1 MIEDTSYAGSVLVR
15 DRPAS
20 GEETGAG
27 DDPDHRDCVLR
38 ARAPSVRDPDHRD
51 GRWLRG
57 STAVRDA
64 VRVPLSA
71 LLAGESPRLNGQ
83 DAAHIARLV
92 EVDGPLPP
100 ILVERRTMRVI
111 DGTHRLM
118 AAAFKGQ
125 GTIDVEFYDGSSED
139 AFLLAVQA
147 NVTHGF
153 PLSQADRRAAAA
165 RIIKTHPHLSDRA
178 IAEVAGL
185 GAKTVASLR
194 RRTDDAGPPQTAR
207 MGRDG
212 RVRPLDNA
220 EGRLKVAE
228 LITSRPDASLR
239 EVARGAGVSPAT
251 AADVRKRL
259 NQGQHPVPARSAR
272 VRSTAGRVPEPVP
285 ASVLDKLLRDPA
297 LRHNEEGRRL
307 LGLMRQSAMGL
318 QEWSSLIAI
327 VPPHSA
333 SLVGRLAEHYAQMW
347 QSFAQELKDK
357 AQAT

>member
-1 MIEDTSYAGSVLVR
+1 MIQDTSSSDTHLVG
-15 DRPAS
+15 DRPEATD
-20 GEETGAG
+20 EDGAG
-27 DDPDHRDCVLR
+27 EDSDPRDHVPR
-38 ARAPSVRDPDHRD
+38 AQAPAPRVPEQRGEHRTRNPAT
-51 GRWLRG
+51 GREI
-57 STAVRDA
+57 VK
-64 VRVPLSA
+64 VPLSA
-71 LLAGESPRLNGQ
+71 LLAGESPRLEGQ

-125 GTIDVEFYDGSSED
+125 ESIDVEFYDGSTED

-165 RIIKTHPHLSDRA
+165 RIIETHPHLSDRA

-185 GAKTVASLR
+185 GAKTVAGLR
-194 RRTDDAGPPQTAR
+194 RRRDDTGPPQTSR

-212 RVRPLDNA
+212 RVRPLDNV

-228 LITSRPDASLR
+228 LITRHPGASLR
-239 EVARGAGVSPAT
+239 EIARGAGVSPAT

-259 NQGQHPVPARSAR
+259 NEGRHPVPARSAK
-272 VRSTAGRVPEPVP
+272 VRATGHIPELVPT
-285 ASVLDKLLRDPA
+285 SVLDKLLRDPA

-307 LGLMRQSAMGL
+307 LGLLRHCAMGP
-318 QEWSSLIAI
+318 QEWSSLIAV
-327 VPPHSA
+327 VPSHSA
-333 SLVGRLAEHYAQMW
+333 SLVGKLAEHYAQMW
-347 QSFAQELKDK
+347 MSFAQELKDK
-357 AQAT
+357 TQAT

>member
-1 MIEDTSYAGSVLVR
+1 MQDTSSAGSILVR
-15 DRPAS
+15 DRSGPAGEASAGEDPDYQGSNPRVQAPAPVPRGS
-20 GEETGAG
+20 GQRDARRSHGPGAG
-27 DDPDHRDCVLR
+27 RDI
-38 ARAPSVRDPDHRD
+38 
-51 GRWLRG
+51 
-57 STAVRDA
+57 

-71 LLAGESPRLNGQ
+71 LLAGESPRLEGQ
-83 DAAHIARLV
+83 DAAHIARLA

-125 GTIDVEFYDGSSED
+125 GAIDVEFYDGNSED

-153 PLSQADRRAAAA
+153 PLSQADRRAAAT

-194 RRTDDAGPPQTAR
+194 RRCDDAGPPQTSR
-207 MGRDG
+207 IGRDG
-212 RVRPLDNA
+212 RVRPLDNT
-220 EGRLKVAE
+220 EGRRRVAE
-228 LITSRPDASLR
+228 LLTSRPDASLR

-259 NQGQHPVPARSAR
+259 NQGQDPVPARSAKSR
-272 VRSTAGRVPEPVP
+272 AAGRIPEVAPT
-285 ASVLDKLLRDPA
+285 SVLDKLLRDPA

-307 LGLMRQSAMGL
+307 LGLLRQCAMGP
-318 QEWSSLIAI
+318 QEWSSLIAV
-327 VPPHSA
+327 VPSHSA
-333 SLVGRLAEHYAQMW
+333 TLVGKLAEHYAQMW
-347 QSFAQELKDK
+347 TSFAQELKEK
-357 AQAT
+357 AQAI

>member
-1 MIEDTSYAGSVLVR
+1 MIEDTSYAGSVLVGY
-15 DRPAS
+15 RPAAS
-20 GEETGAG
+20 GEAGAG
-27 DDPDHRDCVLR
+27 DGPDHQDSELR
-38 ARAPSVRDPDHRD
+38 ARAPAPRDPDQRD

-57 STAVRDA
+57 AAAGRGA

-71 LLAGESPRLNGQ
+71 LLAGESPRLDGQ

-194 RRTDDAGPPQTAR
+194 RRSDDAGPPQTAR

-220 EGRLKVAE
+220 EGRRKVAE
-228 LITSRPDASLR
+228 LIASRPDASLR

-259 NQGQHPVPARSAR
+259 NQGQDPVPARSAK
-272 VRSTAGRVPEPVP
+272 VRAAGRVPEPVP

-307 LGLMRQSAMGL
+307 LGLLRQSALGP
-318 QEWSSLIAI
+318 QEWSSLIAV

-347 QSFAQELKDK
+347 MSFAQELKDK